1 MCHLN
6 GGGLRKQMIV
16 DPSSEHGRFHLPLS
30 SSTCP
35 DPNVLRESGLLCPLC
50 FALSERKDR
59 GRQKRPVL
67 RGTKK
72 RRYSLIVL
80 LPSQPWRQAVARQ
93 ADHRL
98 QQCIQRNRHES
109 SLRVASSL
117 RCSRAT
123 PSAEK
128 SGPRLPNRGVYRSV
142 SLRSEKSVQGGTSAP
157 PWGAVVDDGLRGPAL
172 CTDSASSCFHL
183 FAST

>member
-1 MCHLN
+1 
-6 GGGLRKQMIV
+6 MIV

-50 FALSERKDR
+50 FALLERKDR

-80 LPSQPWRQAVARQ
+80 LPSQPWRQGRSAT
-93 ADHRL
+93 
-98 QQCIQRNRHES
+98 
-109 SLRVASSL
+109 
-117 RCSRAT
+117 SR
-123 PSAEK
+123 PSATAVYTTEQTRIFAAGSILLEVFTCYPK
-128 SGPRLPNRGVYRSV
+128 RRKKWPEVTESRGLSFCIAPQREVSSRRNERSSVGSRGGRWSSGSRSLYGQCFV
-142 SLRSEKSVQGGTSAP
+142 LFSSVCIDIRVLQ
-157 PWGAVVDDGLRGPAL
+157 
-172 CTDSASSCFHL
+172 
-183 FAST
+183 